1 MDLRSDCLDCRS
13 AGSVERGA
21 CQVCFAEVDPAGI
34 AAAPVTEPHRGEA
47 APVSL
52 RFADVVA
59 ELDAVARLA
68 SLGANGNVA
77 EACLRARAMLERLR
91 GQFLAHVILAPPG
104 VPPVPDPADAGELG
118 AEPIPA

>member
-1 MDLRSDCLDCRS
+1 MEVRSDCPECRS

-21 CQVCFAEVDPAGI
+21 CQVCFAEVEPLAD
-34 AAAPVTEPHRGEA
+34 AAPVT
-47 APVSL
+47 L

-68 SLGANGNVA
+68 SLGANGNIA

-91 GQFLAHVILAPPG
+91 GQFLADVILAPPG
-104 VPPVPDPADAGELG
+104 VPPVPESPHAGELG
-118 AEPIPA
+118 TEPVPV